1 MKFKILTLA
10 LMFVTSATFAQTQPE
25 KQSTKESETAKPS
38 VVVKQMKPAGTA
50 AKETKA
56 QTTKEVAPKPAP
68 QVTPANQKG
77 VPQKQVQGKVAPAD
91 KKAAPQKQATKE
103 VAPAGNPKSVAPQ
116 KATPANQKVAPQKQ
130 SSKET
135 APIKPKSVAPVKAS
149 DEKKSPVTTPKD
161 ITGYWLT
168 ANKASII
175 HFTKTGDVYNGKIV
189 WLRQPND
196 KSGKPV
202 RDVNNPNKAK
212 RNNPVLGTQ
221 MVYNLK
227 YNAAKKIYEGGKAYQ
242 PQTGRT
248 FDCKAKVTGNGN
260 VLEVTGIAGLSMISK
275 TLTWSRTNGIP
286 GKGSLK

>member
-1 MKFKILTLA
+1 
-10 LMFVTSATFAQTQPE
+10 MFMASATFAQTQPV
-25 KQSTKESETAKPS
+25 KQSTKETETAKPS
-38 VVVKQMKPAGTA
+38 VVVKQMKPAAKTGTA
-50 AKETKA
+50 TKD

-68 QVTPANQKG
+68 KVTPANQKE
-77 VPQKQVQGKVAPAD
+77 VPQKQPA
-91 KKAAPQKQATKE
+91 KTVTPSGQQA
-103 VAPAGNPKSVAPQ
+103 
-116 KATPANQKVAPQKQ
+116 APQKQ

-135 APIKPKSVAPVKAS
+135 TPVTPKPATPVKAS

-175 HFTKTGDVYNGKIV
+175 QFTKEGDVYNGKIV

-202 RDVNNPNKAK
+202 KDVNNPNKAK

-248 FDCKAKVTGNGN
+248 FDCKAKVTGDGN
-260 VLEVTGIAGLSMISK
+260 VLEVTGIAGMSMISK

>member
-1 MKFKILTLA
+1 MKFKVLTLA
-10 LMFVTSATFAQTQPE
+10 LMFVASAMFAQTQPV
-25 KQSTKESETAKPS
+25 KQSTKETETAKPS
-38 VVVKQMKPAGTA
+38 VVVKQMKPAATTGKA
-50 AKETKA
+50 AKD
-56 QTTKEVAPKPAP
+56 QTTKEVAPNPATK
-68 QVTPANQKG
+68 VAPANQKG
-77 VPQKQVQGKVAPAD
+77 VPQKQPSGAVTPSG
-91 KKAAPQKQATKE
+91 QKGT
-103 VAPAGNPKSVAPQ
+103 
-116 KATPANQKVAPQKQ
+116 PQKQ
-130 SSKET
+130 SSKEA
-135 APIKPKSVAPVKAS
+135 APVKPKSVAPVKVS

-175 HFTKTGDVYNGKIV
+175 QFTKEGDVYNGKIV

-202 RDVNNPNKAK
+202 KDLNNPNKAK
-212 RNNPVLGTQ
+212 RNNPVLGTL